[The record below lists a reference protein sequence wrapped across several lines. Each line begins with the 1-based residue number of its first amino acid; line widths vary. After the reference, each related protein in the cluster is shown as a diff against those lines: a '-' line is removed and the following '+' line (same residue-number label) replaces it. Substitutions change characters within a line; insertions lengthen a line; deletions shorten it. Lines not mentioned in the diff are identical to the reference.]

1 MPHKIF
7 SASGLWFRLAPRG
20 QPQLVHL
27 LGRPPLWPL
36 AGPPTPLLKVRSQP
50 LPQMHHSVSNSILYR
65 SQWLSQRRC
74 NLAVAHS
81 LKVCHLKRDFLLFR
95 QRLQSVLYGPA
106 RIRQDE
112 AVRLSRASRRILVCF
127 KLLSSALSALIRP
140 HAIDR
145 AGTSDREKPRNGLAA
160 G

>member
-1 MPHKIF
+1 
-7 SASGLWFRLAPRG
+7 
-20 QPQLVHL
+20 
-27 LGRPPLWPL
+27 
-36 AGPPTPLLKVRSQP
+36 
-50 LPQMHHSVSNSILYR
+50 MHHSVPNSILYR

-81 LKVCHLKRDFLLFR
+81 LKVCHLKRDFLLFL
-95 QRLQSVLYGPA
+95 QRLQSFVYGPA

-112 AVRLSRASRRILVCF
+112 AVRLTRVSRGILVCF
-127 KLLSSALSALIRP
+127 KLLSSTLPALVRP

-145 AGTSDREKPRNGLAA
+145 AGTSDREKPRDGLAA